1 MFAPVVAPVQ
11 MVYRRCAEV
20 GAPYGNTRYQIKFA
34 GAVRSHQTNEL
45 RDTGMSR
52 LRRVDRMC
60 SRTVS
65 GIANR

>member
-52 LRRVDRMC
+52 LRR
-60 SRTVS
+60 
-65 GIANR
+65 